1 LIDLHTHTDESDG
14 TYRPAELVD
23 EAVATGLEA
32 LAISDHDTL
41 AGYDAAEPL
50 ARAAGLDLICGIE
63 LSTKFH
69 GRTVHVLGYFLHG
82 GPSAEFRGW
91 LKELH
96 DSRRDRNVRLV
107 ARLQAQGVNVTLEEV
122 STGRGSQTGRPHFAR
137 ALIDKGYASSIEQ
150 AFQKFLGEES
160 GSAYVQRMEPELG
173 DALKL
178 IAQAGGLASLAHP
191 IRLVRRGASD
201 GLDPMIAEMREL
213 GLPAI
218 EAFHSDHGPA
228 EVTQY
233 LLYAQR
239 YGLAVTGGSDFH
251 GANKPRIRLGTGLD
265 GNLDI
270 PRSVLDKLRDK

>member
-1 LIDLHTHTDESDG
+1 MIDLHTHTDESDG

-69 GRTVHVLGYFLHG
+69 GRTVHLLGYFLNG

-96 DSRRDRNVRLV
+96 DSRRDRNIRLI
-107 ARLQAQGVNVTLEEV
+107 ARLQAQGVDVTLEEV

-137 ALIDKGYASSIEQ
+137 VLIDKGYASSIEH
-150 AFQKFLGEES
+150 AFQQYLGEES

-173 DALKL
+173 EALKL
-178 IAQAGGLASLAHP
+178 VAAGGGLASLAHP

-228 EVTQY
+228 EVAQY
-233 LLYAQR
+233 LGYAER

-270 PRSVLDKLRDK
+270 PRAVLDKLRDK